1 MNNEKY
7 CPKCDALLM
16 GSGERTNCVR
26 CGTDLQEIRE
36 NATIESGEYV
46 FEFYPSLKEV
56 GVSRGPIHSAY
67 KMKGNVVS
75 LYGVEVNTS
84 ASYDEAIEVLK
95 IAHDLHMRAPAR
107 YGGFNGR
114 TVFVDR
120 EWIKVEFEKA
130 LVDRS
135 K

>member
-1 MNNEKY
+1 MKEKY

-16 GSGERTNCVR
+16 GSGERTNCV
-26 CGTDLQEIRE
+26 CCETDLQTIRE
-36 NATIESGEYV
+36 NETIEKDGYV

-75 LYGVEVNTS
+75 LYGVEIDISSDYN
-84 ASYDEAIEVLK
+84 EAIEVLK
-95 IAHDLHMRAPAR
+95 IAHDLHMRAPAS

-114 TVFVDR
+114 KVIVDR
-120 EWIKVEFEKA
+120 EWIMTEFEKA
-130 LVDRS
+130 LADRS